1 MPGNPRPAPP
11 TATPDPAGPPRW
23 GVLLPSF
30 DPLRTGA
37 PAPVLAAARRAE
49 ALGFDGVWA
58 GDHLACPAPGLDAP
72 SVLAAAAAV
81 TERVSLG
88 FSVLL
93 LGLRPPAWAAKQL
106 ATIDALA
113 PGRLRLG
120 VGVGGEFPEEFA
132 AAGVSHRRRGARLDA
147 ALAVLPD
154 LLHGRPVAH
163 TSPALTLTAPA
174 LEPPVSVMPP
184 LYVGGRGEAAVR
196 RAARL
201 GDHWLPMWLDPGELT
216 ARAAV
221 LAEQA
226 ATHGRP
232 RPGLAL
238 LVGVRVDANES
249 AARRG
254 AAAHLHGQYGL
265 PLEVV
270 ERWTPLGSIDRVQ
283 DQLRAYADAGV
294 SEFVLMPLG
303 PDPLT
308 QYERLSEVVSGLRS
322 ASR

>member
-1 MPGNPRPAPP
+1 ML
-11 TATPDPAGPPRW
+11 T
-23 GVLLPSF
+23 
-30 DPLRTGA
+30 
-37 PAPVLAAARRAE
+37 AARSAE

-120 VGVGGEFPEEFA
+120 VGVGGEFPDEFA
-132 AAGVSHRRRGARLDA
+132 AAGVPRHQRGARLDA
-147 ALAVLPD
+147 GLAVLPD
-154 LLHGRPVAH
+154 LLQGRPVAH
-163 TSPALTLTAPA
+163 ASRALTLTAPA
-174 LEPPVSVMPP
+174 LEPSVRAMPP
-184 LYVGGRGEAAVR
+184 LYVGGRGEPALR
-196 RAARL
+196 RAARA
-201 GDHWLPMWLDPGELT
+201 GDHWLPMWLDPGELEI
-216 ARAAV
+216 RADR
-221 LAEQA
+221 LAELA
-226 ATHGRP
+226 ATHDRP
-232 RPGLAL
+232 PPGLAL
-238 LVGVRVDANES
+238 VLGVRVDPDEP

-254 AAAHLHGQYGL
+254 AAAHLNGQYRL

-283 DQLRAYADAGV
+283 DQLRAYVDAGV
-294 SEFVLMPLG
+294 REFVLMPLG

-308 QYERLSEVVSGLRS
+308 QYERLAEVVSGLRS